1 MWIILNIL
9 FNNTPIS
16 EDIIIADNNVSTSE
30 LKNGNS
36 QVSPSNYLRIFAINL
51 WFLILF
57 FYKKYSL
64 LKVNHTCW
72 FVSYTVLNI

>member
-16 EDIIIADNNVSTSE
+16 EDIIISDSDVSTSE

-36 QVSPSNYLRIFAINL
+36 QVSPSNYLRIFGINL
-51 WFLILF
+51 WFLIHF
-57 FYKKYSL
+57 F
-64 LKVNHTCW
+64 
-72 FVSYTVLNI
+72 F

>member
-16 EDIIIADNNVSTSE
+16 EDIIIADNDVSKSE

-36 QVSPSNYLRIFAINL
+36 QVSPSNYLRIFGINL
-51 WFLILF
+51 WFLILLIF
-57 FYKKYSL
+57 
-64 LKVNHTCW
+64 
-72 FVSYTVLNI
+72 